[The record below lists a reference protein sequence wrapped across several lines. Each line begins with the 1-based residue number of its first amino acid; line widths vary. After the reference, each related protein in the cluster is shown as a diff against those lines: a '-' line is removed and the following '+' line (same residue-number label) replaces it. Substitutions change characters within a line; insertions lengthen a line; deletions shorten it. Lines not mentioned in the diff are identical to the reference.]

1 MAVLLIKDKKE
12 LIVSCSCGC
21 EDSFHLTID
30 CDDDTD
36 YAFLSYMNGDFYRNK
51 NTSFFRNL
59 RIKLRK
65 ILCILFNKDYYYSD
79 VRMFKKE
86 FELFIEVFVQS
97 RKVRYSFLQEFY

>member
-1 MAVLLIKDKKE
+1 MAVLLSKDKKE

-51 NTSFFRNL
+51 NTSFFVIYVLSYGRSFVFYLTRITIILMYVCSKKNL
-59 RIKLRK
+59 NYLLKCLH
-65 ILCILFNKDYYYSD
+65 S
-79 VRMFKKE
+79 
-86 FELFIEVFVQS
+86 
-97 RKVRYSFLQEFY
+97 QER

>member
-36 YAFLSYMNGDFYRNK
+36 YARSEERRVG
-51 NTSFFRNL
+51 
-59 RIKLRK
+59 
-65 ILCILFNKDYYYSD
+65 
-79 VRMFKKE
+79 KE
-86 FELFIEVFVQS
+86 CRL
-97 RKVRYSFLQEFY
+97 

>member
-1 MAVLLIKDKKE
+1 
-12 LIVSCSCGC
+12 
-21 EDSFHLTID
+21 
-30 CDDDTD
+30 
-36 YAFLSYMNGDFYRNK
+36 MNGDFYRNK

-86 FELFIEVFVQS
+86 FELFIEVFV
-97 RKVRYSFLQEFY
+97 